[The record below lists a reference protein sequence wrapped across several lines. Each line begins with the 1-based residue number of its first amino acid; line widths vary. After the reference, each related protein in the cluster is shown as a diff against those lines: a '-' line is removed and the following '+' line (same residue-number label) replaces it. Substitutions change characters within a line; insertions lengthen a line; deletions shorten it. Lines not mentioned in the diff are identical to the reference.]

1 MPDLVVAVARGRFRA
16 DPFASHLGEGGLFGH
31 ADPFAGPGSGCVNGG
46 QVGPVDRVLKRGLS
60 AVAAVVRSVVGCFDC
75 EVTGVV
81 TNVLSTLFVI

>member
-1 MPDLVVAVARGRFRA
+1 MPDLVGAVARGRFRA
-16 DPFASHLGEGGLFGH
+16 DPFASHLGEGLLFGH

-46 QVGPVDRVLKRGLS
+46 QVGPFDRVLKRGLS

-81 TNVLSTLFVI
+81 TDVFSILFVI